1 MRPLWCEVRGMKDI
15 LILILMALG
24 AGLSI
29 YCLWLDNRVHQ
40 LEGYIARLERYVKS
54 EVNDE

>member
-1 MRPLWCEVRGMKDI
+1 MKDI

-29 YCLWLDNRVHQ
+29 YCLILDNKLHQ
-40 LEGYIARLERYVKS
+40 LKGYCARLERYVKS
-54 EVNDE
+54 EDRR

>member
-1 MRPLWCEVRGMKDI
+1 MKDI

-29 YCLWLDNRVHQ
+29 YCLWLDNRVQQ
-40 LEGYIARLERYVKS
+40 LKGYIRRIERG
-54 EVNDE
+54 DL

>member
-1 MRPLWCEVRGMKDI
+1 MKDI